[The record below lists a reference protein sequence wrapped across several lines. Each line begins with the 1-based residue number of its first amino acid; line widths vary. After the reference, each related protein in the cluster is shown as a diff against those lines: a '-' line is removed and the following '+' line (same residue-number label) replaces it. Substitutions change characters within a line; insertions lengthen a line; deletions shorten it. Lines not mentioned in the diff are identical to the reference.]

1 MKKKIFLITLLASL
15 FAFVLAIYVSAA
27 EIPEWT
33 EIIEVDGMAD
43 KATFGEDGTKGASS
57 RVLMSDGITYPA
69 YYICKNSTT
78 LGVSFSDLN
87 TKTGKSYKAVD
98 VVRIE
103 IPNGAEKIPY
113 LFAVSNGYTA
123 LATVVIPEGV
133 TTIESS
139 AFSGKDDSN
148 HSSLVS
154 VTIPSTV
161 TTIGEKAFYCCNSLE
176 ELVLPEGLTAIP
188 TNMAYHAYSL
198 KYVNIPS
205 TVVSIGELAFRANS
219 LLSCEIVIPEGCT
232 TIGASVFKGTGV
244 TSVTL
249 PSTLESLGK
258 EIFSECPALTSVN
271 SKSPIIG
278 VQMFYHCNE
287 LSTIKLEN
295 TIEIGNLAFNNSS
308 LSKVSSL
315 ELPEGLTTIGE
326 YAFPRMS
333 ITSVVIPSTVV
344 NIDEHAFTACKS
356 LEKVVVLGPTIGTN
370 MFYNCFALRTLVLTE
385 SFETFG
391 ADALVGVP
399 QDSFT
404 TYYTGTDY
412 ERIKTLCSNSTR
424 LSQAGTST
432 YADYVSG
439 NYTSKKFM
447 LIYDCNICT
456 VGFDGNHAMS
466 GNEIM
471 NFVSFLEQITFT
483 DTCTREGC
491 GKEAVKKTI
500 APLFVNLGYSAS
512 EYDGAQISVNYK
524 VNMQAVKDY
533 EKATGET
540 VSYGVFAALAD
551 KIGANDI
558 FGADGKVLEG
568 VIAADITGSGYTLFN
583 LKITGFTEAQKKL
596 PFAMGAFVGA
606 EKNGSTEYSY
616 LQIAAPAEGE
626 KYYFATYN
634 EAAKLTP
641 SDDEESAQ

>member
-1 MKKKIFLITLLASL
+1 MKKKILLITLMMAL
-15 FAFVLAIYVSAA
+15 FVFVLAVYANAA

-33 EIIEVDGMAD
+33 KITEVDGMAD

-57 RVLMSDGITYPA
+57 RVLMSDGVTYPA
-69 YYICKNSTT
+69 YYICKDSTT

-258 EIFSECPALTSVN
+258 EIFAECPALTSVN

-344 NIDEHAFTACKS
+344 NIDQYAFTACKS
-356 LEKVVVLGPTIGTN
+356 LEKAVVLGPVISTS
-370 MFYNCFALRTLVLTE
+370 MFYNCSALRTLVLTE
-385 SFETFG
+385 NFETFG
-391 ADALVGVP
+391 ANALVGVP

-424 LSQAGTST
+424 FSQAGESS
-432 YADYVSG
+432 YADYTSG

-447 LIYDCNICT
+447 LIYACNICT
-456 VGFDGNHAMS
+456 VGFDGKHIMS
-466 GNEIM
+466 GNTKEQL
-471 NFVSFLEQITFT
+471 NSYLEDITFI
-483 DTCTREGC
+483 DTCTRQGC
-491 GKEAVKKTI
+491 GKETVIKTI
-500 APLFVNLGYSAS
+500 APLFKCLGYSAPENGVGS
-512 EYDGAQISVNYK
+512 IAIAFTVNK
-524 VNMQAVKDY
+524 EAVTAY
-533 EKATGET
+533 TEATGKALK
-540 VSYGVFAALAD
+540 YGVFAVSQEKLGD
-551 KIGANDI
+551 NDI
-558 FGADGKVLEG
+558 FDDDGV
-568 VIAADITGSGYTLFN
+568 AADDVINAEITNVDFAAFE
-583 LKITGFTEAQKKL
+583 LKIVGFTETQKDAKL
-596 PFAMGAFVGA
+596 ALGAYVAVTDGEA
-606 EKNGSTEYSY
+606 TEYSY
-616 LQIAAPAEGE
+616 MQSGEPNENE
-626 KYYFATYN
+626 KYCFVSYN
-634 EAAKLTP
+634 DIVNAP
-641 SDDEESAQ
+641 STDEEVTQ

>member
-1 MKKKIFLITLLASL
+1 MKKKILLITLMMAL
-15 FAFVLAIYVSAA
+15 FVFVLAVYANAA

-33 EIIEVDGMAD
+33 EITRIDGMKD
-43 KATFGEDGTKGASS
+43 KATFGTDGTIGATS
-57 RVLMSDGITYPA
+57 RVLMSDGVTYPA
-69 YYICKNSTT
+69 YYICKDSTT

-123 LATVVIPEGV
+123 LVTVVIPEGV

-139 AFSGKDDSN
+139 AFSGKNDSS

-188 TNMAYHAYSL
+188 TYMAHHAYSL

-249 PSTLESLGK
+249 PSTLESLGN
-258 EIFSECPALTSVN
+258 EIFAECPALTSVN

-315 ELPEGLTTIGE
+315 ELPEGLTTIGG

-344 NIDEHAFTACKS
+344 NIGEKAFTENES
-356 LEKVVVLGPTIGTN
+356 LEKAVVLGPVISTS

-385 SFETFG
+385 NFETFG
-391 ADALVGVP
+391 ANALVGVP

-412 ERIKTLCSNSTR
+412 ERIKTLCSDSTR
-424 LSQAGTST
+424 LSQAGVSS
-432 YADYVSG
+432 YADYTSG

-447 LIYDCNICT
+447 LIYACNICT
-456 VGFDGNHAMS
+456 VGFDGKHIMS
-466 GNEIM
+466 DNTKEQ
-471 NFVSFLEQITFT
+471 FSSYLENITFI
-483 DTCTREGC
+483 DTCTRQGC
-491 GKEAVKKTI
+491 GKETVIKTI
-500 APLFVNLGYSAS
+500 APLFTCLGYSAPENGNGGIVVGFRVDNAAIT
-512 EYDGAQISVNYK
+512 EYERVT
-524 VNMQAVKDY
+524 
-533 EKATGET
+533 EKT
-540 VSYGVFAALAD
+540 VSYGIFAVLKDRLKDSDVFVNGEANESAVVGDVTKYATAAFEI
-551 KIGANDI
+551 KI
-558 FGADGKVLEG
+558 V
-568 VIAADITGSGYTLFN
+568 
-583 LKITGFTEAQKKL
+583 GFETDAQKDAKI
-596 PFAMGAFVGA
+596 AMGAYVA
-606 EKNGSTEYSY
+606 VTDNGETEYSY
-616 LQIAAPAEGE
+616 LQNTEKGE
-626 KYYFATYN
+626 LANGYYFITFNGIVSPAN
-634 EAAKLTP
+634 
-641 SDDEESAQ
+641 

>member
-1 MKKKIFLITLLASL
+1 MKKKILLITLMMAL
-15 FAFVLAIYVSAA
+15 FVFVLAVYTNAA

-33 EIIEVDGMAD
+33 EITEVDGMAD

-69 YYICKNSTT
+69 YYICKDSTT

-87 TKTGKSYKAVD
+87 TKTDKSYKAVD

-344 NIDEHAFTACKS
+344 NIGQHAFTANKS
-356 LEKVVVLGPTIGTN
+356 LKKAVVLGPVIGTS
-370 MFYNCFALRTLVLTE
+370 MFYNCLALRTLVLTE
-385 SFETFG
+385 TFETFG

-412 ERIKTLCSNSTR
+412 GRIKDCCSSSTR
-424 LSQAGTST
+424 LSQAGISA

-439 NYTSKKFM
+439 NYTSKIFM

-456 VGFDGNHAMS
+456 VGFDGHHVMR
-466 GNEIM
+466 GNTEE
-471 NFVSFLEQITFT
+471 NFNSYLDIITFT
-483 DTCTREGC
+483 DSCTREGC
-491 GKEAVKKTI
+491 GKKVIIETI
-500 APLFVNLGYSAS
+500 APLFTCLGYSAYENGNGGITVGYTVNS
-512 EYDGAQISVNYK
+512 KAIAEY
-524 VNMQAVKDY
+524 
-533 EKATGET
+533 EEATGKT
-540 VSYGVFAALAD
+540 LKYGVFVVSQDRLGD
-551 KIGANDI
+551 KDV
-558 FGADGKVLEG
+558 FGEDGTTAEG
-568 VIAADITGSGYTLFN
+568 VIDAEIKNHEFAAFE
-583 LKITGFTEAQKKL
+583 LKIVGFTGTHKDAKL
-596 PFAMGAFVGA
+596 AMGAYVAVTEG
-606 EKNGSTEYSY
+606 EETEYSY
-616 LQIAAPAEGE
+616 MQVGTPNANE
-626 KYYFATYN
+626 KYCFVSYN
-634 EAAKLTP
+634 DVVGAP
-641 SDDEESAQ
+641 STNEDTAQ